1 MKYKMIGIVSMICL
15 LISGVVLTSAKSDN
29 PNNRIHQ
36 HLTAQV
42 TSEDCE
48 GEEEFCTHLPLVII
62 DTDGKEI
69 PGEPIT
75 NEFNEE
81 IGYTTTADN
90 ESMLSAKIS
99 IISDETKTHHLT
111 DEPDLESKILIR
123 VRGHSSRFYDKK
135 GYLVRLIDDSGNYR
149 NEEVMGMDAH
159 YEWAMHGPY
168 LDKSLIRNY
177 MWYNI
182 AGEIMDYAPNVR
194 FCEVVL
200 NGEYIGLYVM
210 TETITNGEDCRVNI
224 SKPVAGL
231 NQTGYVLRL
240 DRGSNNSMKNLDTFT
255 HYSLRNLQEIDIQY
269 PRSGDL
275 TPELINAIEQDFS
288 NFEKSLY
295 SFDYDTDN
303 YGYFYDIHVSSFVDY
318 FIINEF
324 TTNYDAGWLSTYVYK
339 DIGGK
344 YNLVVWDFNSSC
356 DNYAFST
363 IDPMHF
369 EIQHNIWYYM
379 LTKDEDFVDKIIDR
393 YRELRETYL
402 SEEYLYNYIDE
413 TVAYLGDAIDRNFEI
428 WGYSFE
434 EFTPLEPIER
444 NPKNFEEA
452 VQQIKDFIH
461 VRGVWMDENI
471 EVLRQ
476 YSHESKNKKF
486 NH

>member
-62 DTDGKEI
+62 DTGGEEI
-69 PGEPIT
+69 PGEPIRENGST
-75 NEFNEE
+75 SFTLTDDGE
-81 IGYTTTADN
+81 T
-90 ESMLSAKIS
+90 MLSAKIS
-99 IISDETKTHHLT
+99 IISDETKVHHLT
-111 DEPDLESKILIR
+111 DEPDLESNILIR
-123 VRGHSSRFYDKK
+123 IRGNSSRNFDKK
-135 GYLVRLIDDSGNYR
+135 GYLVRLTDSDGTYR
-149 NEEVMGMDAH
+149 NEEVMGMAPH

-269 PRSGDL
+269 PRFGDL

-288 NFEKSLY
+288 NF
-295 SFDYDTDN
+295 DRTD
-303 YGYFYDIHVSSFVDY
+303 
-318 FIINEF
+318 
-324 TTNYDAGWLSTYVYK
+324 
-339 DIGGK
+339 
-344 YNLVVWDFNSSC
+344 C
-356 DNYAFST
+356 
-363 IDPMHF
+363 
-369 EIQHNIWYYM
+369 Q
-379 LTKDEDFVDKIIDR
+379 
-393 YRELRETYL
+393 REL
-402 SEEYLYNYIDE
+402 S
-413 TVAYLGDAIDRNFEI
+413 
-428 WGYSFE
+428 
-434 EFTPLEPIER
+434 
-444 NPKNFEEA
+444 
-452 VQQIKDFIH
+452 Q
-461 VRGVWMDENI
+461 
-471 EVLRQ
+471 
-476 YSHESKNKKF
+476 
-486 NH
+486 